1 MSIERIHE
9 LQKLYP
15 RGRRVKVLPK
25 TDAVRA
31 KIPGVTE
38 GVICSVVPRPSKT
51 EAPDQESPPLE
62 RYGVQVE
69 YKRSDGTIDHI
80 ILDLDDIDVLPHDSS

>member
-1 MSIERIHE
+1 MRE

-15 RGRRVKVLPK
+15 RGRRVRVLPK
-25 TDAVRA
+25 SDVVRA
-31 KIPGVTE
+31 KVSAGVTE
-38 GVICSVVPRPSKT
+38 GVICSVVPMPSKA